1 MALVEI
7 YTKNWC
13 SYSRRAKQLLDR
25 KQVSYV
31 EYDVTDDTEL
41 EALMRARAGRH
52 TVPQIF
58 VDDVHIGGFDDLA
71 ALDADGGLDPMLE
84 GLRQGPGLDR
94 RRRTLA
100 SAVQEVQL

>member
-13 SYSRRAKQLLDR
+13 SFSRRAKHLLDSKR
-25 KQVSYV
+25 VSYV

-58 VDDVHIGGFDDLA
+58 IDDAHIGGVDDLA

-84 GLRQGPGLDR
+84 GFPVRPGLDR
-94 RRRTLA
+94 RRNVPA